1 LFGDILSDQAAAL
14 IGGMGMAPSGDIGDE
29 HALFQPCHGSAPDIH
44 GQGKANPTACFLS
57 AAMMLDWLAE
67 RSNNESAAAAA
78 RKIER
83 AVDEVFSSRKA
94 LPFELGG
101 SAGTRALRDAV
112 LSNL

>member
-1 LFGDILSDQAAAL
+1 MLEKVQQGFSLRMNSHP
-14 IGGMGMAPSGDIGDE
+14 GGAR
-29 HALFQPCHGSAPDIH
+29 HY
-44 GQGKANPTACFLS
+44 KATSCFLS

-67 RSNNESAAAAA
+67 RSRDESPAIAA

-83 AVDEVFSSRKA
+83 AIDEVFSCRKA